1 MCLSVHIGVG
11 HLSISSYYNIIKIFE
26 IWIGNVNTIF
36 LSPTE
41 NKIKLVSQMAATY
54 WYHIFMMMGQVQLH
68 ETYVVILSSMYAIA
82 K

>member
-1 MCLSVHIGVG
+1 MYFSEHIGVG
-11 HLSISSYYNIIKIFE
+11 HLSISSYYNIIKIFK

-36 LSPTE
+36 FSPTE

-68 ETYVVILSSMYAIA
+68 ETYVVILLCTYR
-82 K
+82 